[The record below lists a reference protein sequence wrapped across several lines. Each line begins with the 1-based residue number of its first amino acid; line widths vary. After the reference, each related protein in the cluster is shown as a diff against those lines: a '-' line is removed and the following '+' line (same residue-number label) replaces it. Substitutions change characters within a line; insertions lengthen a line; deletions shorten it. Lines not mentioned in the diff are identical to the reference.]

1 MKWKKRKETA
11 FLSKTWSK
19 FQGYKDL
26 EAGMQLYHPNSS
38 FVVYLQEM
46 SFSLLTLKGTKK

>member
-1 MKWKKRKETA
+1 MEKRKETA

-26 EAGMQLYHPNSS
+26 EAGMQLYLPNSS